1 MSAFLKSIDSKTW
14 KAVLKG
20 WEHPVAL
27 DADGNRTDVL
37 KPGEEWTAA
46 EDELPLGNSKV
57 LNALFN
63 SVDKNMFRLIK
74 QCTVAKDA
82 WEILKT
88 AHESTIKVK
97 SAKIQLLTTK
107 LENLKMME
115 DGSIQDYHLNILDIA
130 NFFESLGVK
139 IPDEKLVRKILGS
152 LPKRFD
158 MKVIAIEEAQDIPNM
173 KINELIGSLQNFEIM
188 INNREEKKEKIIAF
202 VSNDDTKNSQ
212 EEYEFDERLSEE
224 IVLFEKQFNMVLEQA
239 KWRPRSNGYFIGFGY
254 FMSMHD

>member
-1 MSAFLKSIDSKTW
+1 
-14 KAVLKG
+14 
-20 WEHPVAL
+20 
-27 DADGNRTDVL
+27 
-37 KPGEEWTAA
+37 
-46 EDELPLGNSKV
+46 
-57 LNALFN
+57 
-63 SVDKNMFRLIK
+63 
-74 QCTVAKDA
+74 
-82 WEILKT
+82 
-88 AHESTIKVK
+88 
-97 SAKIQLLTTK
+97 
-107 LENLKMME
+107 MME